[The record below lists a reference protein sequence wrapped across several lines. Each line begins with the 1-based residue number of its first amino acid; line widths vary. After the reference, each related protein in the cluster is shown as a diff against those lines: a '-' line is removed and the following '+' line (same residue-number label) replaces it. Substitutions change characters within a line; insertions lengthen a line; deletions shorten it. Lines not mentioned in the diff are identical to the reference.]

1 MAGDDG
7 PTWRY
12 LGEAAEGG
20 KMGRLAATAR
30 IPFVTMGVAALLLSA
45 CAKQSPSGSGGLY
58 GGGGT
63 PSSSSSGGGGG
74 GTGALSTGSVSG
86 IGKVAVDAQ
95 GMTLYHIT
103 SETGGQIVC
112 TGSCASVWPPLL
124 TGGMPTGSSGITGKV
139 GTVHRP
145 DGTTQ
150 VTLDGL
156 PLYTYSGDSAPG
168 QGNGEGIQGV
178 WFAVSP
184 AGAIIKKGSGSGGGR
199 Y

>member
-1 MAGDDG
+1 
-7 PTWRY
+7 
-12 LGEAAEGG
+12 
-20 KMGRLAATAR
+20 MGRLAAKAR
-30 IPFVTMGVAALLLSA
+30 IPFMTVGVAALLLSA
-45 CAKQSPSGSGGLY
+45 CAKQSSTGSGGGLY

-63 PSSSSSGGGGG
+63 PSASAGGGAV

-86 IGKVAVDAQ
+86 IGNVAVDAQ

-112 TGSCASVWPPLL
+112 TGSCASTWPPLL
-124 TGGMPTGSSGITGKV
+124 TSGMPTGSAGISGKL
-139 GTVHRP
+139 GTVKRP

-150 VTLDGL
+150 VTLGGL

-168 QGNGEGIQGV
+168 QATGQGSQGI
-178 WFAVSP
+178 WFAVAS
-184 AGAIIKKGSGSGGGR
+184 AGTIIKKSGGGGGGR